1 MISFLRRIIG
11 SKLGAAF
18 GLLFLALVAFAF
30 AAGDIS
36 NQGGLGS
43 LTDGGASTK
52 IGGETLTEKAV
63 TDRVQRAFEQQR
75 RESPGLRIGDFL
87 AMGAVK
93 GVYDQLVAALALNEF
108 ATDQGMHVSKRM
120 IDAEIAAIP
129 AFHDAS
135 GKFSQN
141 QYRQLL
147 AERGL
152 SDAALRED
160 ITQQLNGRLL
170 IGPATLGAQLGKDLV
185 LPYASLLLE
194 AREGRIAAIPS
205 VAFKPERQPTD
216 QELKAF
222 YTRNADRYTIPEQR
236 RLRYAVVDAERF
248 AAAANPTESE
258 IAKYY
263 ADNKAKYT
271 ARETRTIEQLILPT
285 ESAAQAAAK
294 AASLSAAA
302 QANGLA
308 VAVLD
313 AKQKDAFA
321 DNTSQAAAD
330 AVFAAPQGKL
340 VGPVKLPLGWALF
353 QTRAIQRTAET
364 PLAQAKPEI
373 VAALTAQKQKTLLA
387 DFTAKIEDEI
397 ADGATFD
404 EVVKDHGLA
413 TETTPALLAS
423 GQSIA
428 AEGFVPKPDITPLL
442 EPAFDMDADDDP
454 QFVAVAPDKRYALL
468 DVTDIIA
475 PAPPPLEKVKPVVVQ
490 HYLLNQ
496 GAAKAKALAD
506 RLRAEIEKGKP
517 FDKALAEAGVALPPA
532 QTVAGRRA
540 DLLRG
545 DKRPPAE
552 ISILFAMAQG
562 SVKLMPIPE
571 DQGWFLI
578 LLNRI
583 QPGDA
588 AKVPGLTDRVRDDM
602 NGVVAGEYGD
612 QFGQAIERALDVK
625 PNPALLNRV
634 TQELRRINGATT
646 AQ

>member
-11 SKLGAAF
+11 SKFGAAF
-18 GLLFLALVAFAF
+18 GILFLALVAFAF
-30 AAGDIS
+30 VAGDLG
-36 NQGGLGS
+36 NQAGLSS
-43 LTDGGASTK
+43 LTGSGASTA
-52 IGGETLTEKAV
+52 IGGEKLTEKEV
-63 TDRVQRAFEQQR
+63 TDRVQRVFEQQR

-108 ATDQGMHVSKRM
+108 AADQGMHVSKRM

-141 QYRQLL
+141 LYRQLL

-152 SDAALRED
+152 NDAALRDD

-170 IGPATLGAQLGKDLV
+170 IGPATLGTRLGDDLV

-205 VAFKPERQPTD
+205 TAFKPERAPTD

-236 RLRYAVVDAERF
+236 RLRYAVIDAERF
-248 AAAANPTESE
+248 AAAANPTDSE
-258 IAKYY
+258 IAKFY
-263 ADNKAKYT
+263 ADNRAKYA

-285 ESAAQAAAK
+285 ENAAREAAK
-294 AASLSAAA
+294 SASLGAAA
-302 QANGLA
+302 QASGLA
-308 VAVLD
+308 VAVLE
-313 AKQKDAFA
+313 AKQKTAFA
-321 DNTSQAAAD
+321 SDTSPAAAD
-330 AVFAAPQGKL
+330 AVFAAPQGRL

-353 QTRAIQRTAET
+353 QTRAIQRVPET

-373 VAALTAQKQKTLLA
+373 AETLKAQKTKTLLS
-387 DFTAKIEDEI
+387 DFTAKVEDEI
-397 ADGATFD
+397 ANGATFD
-404 EVVKDHGLA
+404 EAVKDHGL
-413 TETTPALLAS
+413 TVDTTPPLLAT
-423 GQSIA
+423 GQSVA
-428 AEGFVPKPDITPLL
+428 VEGFVPGTDVAPLL
-442 EPAFDMDADDDP
+442 KPAFDMEADDDP
-454 QFVAVAPDKRYALL
+454 QFVAIVPDQRYALL
-468 DVTDIIA
+468 DVTDIVA
-475 PAPPPLEKVKPVVVQ
+475 PAPPSLDKVKPIVIQ

-496 GAAKAKALAD
+496 GAAKAKTLAD
-506 RLRAEIEKGKP
+506 RLRVEIEKGKP
-517 FDKALAEAGVALPPA
+517 FDKALAEAGVPLPPA

-562 SVKLMPIPE
+562 SVKLMPIPG

-588 AKVPGLTDRVRDDM
+588 AKVPGLVDRVRADM
-602 NGVVAGEYGD
+602 NGVVGGEYGD
-612 QFGQAIERALDVK
+612 QFGRAIERALDVK
-625 PNPALLNRV
+625 PNPALLSRV
-634 TQELRRINGATT
+634 TQELRRINGAT

>member
-11 SKLGAAF
+11 SKFGAAF
-18 GLLFLALVAFAF
+18 GILFLALVAFAF

-36 NQGGLGS
+36 NQGGFGS
-43 LTDGGASTK
+43 LTGGGASTR
-52 IGGETLTEKAV
+52 IGGESLTEKDV

-93 GVYDQLVAALALNEF
+93 GVYDQLVSALALNEF
-108 ATDQGMHVSKRM
+108 AADQGIHVSKRM
-120 IDAEIAAIP
+120 IDAEIATIP
-129 AFHDAS
+129 AFQDAS

-170 IGPATLGAQLGKDLV
+170 IGPTALGTRIGNDLV

-205 VAFKPERQPTD
+205 AAFQPERQPTD

-222 YTRNADRYTIPEQR
+222 YARNADRYTIPEQR
-236 RLRYAVVDAERF
+236 ALRYAVVDAERF
-248 AAAANPTESE
+248 VAAANPTESE

-263 ADNKAKYT
+263 ADNRAKYA
-271 ARETRTIEQLILPT
+271 AREARTIEQLILPT
-285 ESAAQAAAK
+285 ESAAREAAK
-294 AASLSAAA
+294 ATSLGAAA
-302 QANGLA
+302 QSNGLA
-308 VAVLD
+308 VAVLEG
-313 AKQKDAFA
+313 KQQTAFA
-321 DNTSQAAAD
+321 SGTTQAAAD

-353 QTRAIQRTAET
+353 QVRTIQKVPEV
-364 PLAQAKPEI
+364 PLAQAKADI
-373 VAALTAQKQKTLLA
+373 AKMLKAQKQKTLLS

-413 TETTPALLAS
+413 VETTPPVLAT
-423 GQSIA
+423 GQSVA
-428 AEGFVPKPDITPLL
+428 MEGFVPGADVAPLL
-442 EPAFDMDADDDP
+442 KPAFDMEADDDP
-454 QFVAVAPDKRYALL
+454 QFVAVAPDQRYALL
-468 DVTDIIA
+468 DVTDIAA
-475 PAPPPLEKVKPVVVQ
+475 PAPPSLDKVKPIVVQ

-496 GAAKAKALAD
+496 GAAKAKTLAD
-506 RLRAEIEKGKP
+506 RLRTEIEKGKP

-562 SVKLMPIPE
+562 SVKLMPISG
-571 DQGWFLI
+571 DRGWFVI

-588 AKVPGLTDRVRDDM
+588 AKVPGLVDRVRADM

-612 QFGQAIERALDVK
+612 QFGRAIQRTLDVK
-625 PNPALLNRV
+625 PNAPMLTRV
-634 TQELRRINGATT
+634 TQELRRINGAA

>member
-11 SKLGAAF
+11 SKFGAAF
-18 GLLFLALVAFAF
+18 GLVFLALVAFAF
-30 AAGDIS
+30 VASD
-36 NQGGLGS
+36 LGHQTGMPS
-43 LTDGGASTK
+43 LTGGGASTK
-52 IGGETLTEKAV
+52 IGGATLTEKEV

-108 ATDQGMHVSKRM
+108 AADWDMHVSKRM

-135 GKFSQN
+135 GKFSQTV
-141 QYRQLL
+141 YRQLL

-152 SDAALRED
+152 SDAALRDD
-160 ITQQLNGRLL
+160 IAQQLNGRLL
-170 IGPATLGAQLGKDLV
+170 IGPTTLGARLGNDMV

-205 VAFKPERQPTD
+205 TAFTPEKQPTD
-216 QELKAF
+216 RELQAF

-236 RLRYAVVDAERF
+236 KLRYAVIDAERF
-248 AAAANPTESE
+248 AAAANPTDSE

-263 ADNKAKYT
+263 ADNRTKYA
-271 ARETRTIEQLILPT
+271 ARETRTVEQLILPT
-285 ESAAQAAAK
+285 ESAAREAAK
-294 AASLSAAA
+294 SASLSAAA
-302 QANGLA
+302 QAAGLA
-308 VAVLD
+308 VSVMEAR
-313 AKQKDAFA
+313 QKATFA
-321 DNTSQAAAD
+321 SDTSSAAAD
-330 AVFAAPQGKL
+330 AVFAAAQGKL

-353 QTRAIQRTAET
+353 QTRTIQKVAET

-373 VAALTAQKQKTLLA
+373 AETLKAQKNKTLLS
-387 DFTAKIEDEI
+387 DFTAKIEDEV
-397 ADGATFD
+397 ANGATFD
-404 EVVKDHGLA
+404 EVVKDHGLIV
-413 TETTPALLAS
+413 ETTPPVLAT
-423 GQSIA
+423 GQSVA
-428 AEGFVPKPDITPLL
+428 VEGFVPGADIAPLL
-442 EPAFDMDADDDP
+442 KPAFDMEADDDP
-454 QFVAVAPDKRYALL
+454 QLVPIAPDRRYALL
-468 DVTDIIA
+468 DVTDIVA
-475 PAPPPLEKVKPVVVQ
+475 PAPPPLEKVKPVVAQ
-490 HYLLNQ
+490 HYLLHE
-496 GAAKAKALAD
+496 GAARAKALAD

-545 DKRPPAE
+545 DRRPPAE

-562 SVKLMPIPE
+562 SVKLMPISG
-571 DQGWFLI
+571 DRGWFLI

-588 AKVPGLTDRVRDDM
+588 AKVPGLVDRVRADM

-634 TQELRRINGATT
+634 TQELRRINGAA